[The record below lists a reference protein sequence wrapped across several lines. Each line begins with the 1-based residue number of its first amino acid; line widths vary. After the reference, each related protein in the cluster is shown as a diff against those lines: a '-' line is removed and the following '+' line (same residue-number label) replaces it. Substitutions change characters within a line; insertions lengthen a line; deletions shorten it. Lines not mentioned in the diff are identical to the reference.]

1 MIPYEEL
8 ISGRARTFFSK
19 ASPMAVKAN
28 GRFIKEV
35 RTLLQTAKCTQRARF
50 DNAIF
55 KADGRVAKAN
65 GRFLKDCYFYARL
78 RRRPEKPI
86 RALES
91 RSDIAPRKQFIN
103 GRAAVRSRTCKAN
116 SRFVKEMQLCQ
127 GSGTA
132 TLDSVADSK
141 FHMIPYE
148 ELISGPVCNFIKA
161 DGQTARASGRFM
173 KAGHL

>member
-8 ISGRARTFFSK
+8 ISGRAQTFFSK
-19 ASPMAVKAN
+19 ASPMAVRAN
-28 GRFIKEV
+28 GRFIKEI
-35 RTLLQTAKCTQRARF
+35 RTV
-50 DNAIF
+50 
-55 KADGRVAKAN
+55 ADGQIHTTGALGRVAKAN
-65 GRFLKDCYFYARL
+65 GRFFKDCYFYARL

-91 RSDIAPRKQFIN
+91 RS
-103 GRAAVRSRTCKAN
+103 SRTCKAN
-116 SRFVKEMQLCQ
+116 SRFIKEMQLCQ
-127 GSGTA
+127 GNGTA

-161 DGQTARASGRFM
+161 DGQTARANGRFM

>member
-8 ISGRARTFFSK
+8 ISGRAQTFFSK

-28 GRFIKEV
+28 GRFITEI
-35 RTLLQTAKCTQRARF
+35 RTLSQTAKRTQRARF

-86 RALES
+86 RASIL
-91 RSDIAPRKQFIN
+91 R
-103 GRAAVRSRTCKAN
+103 
-116 SRFVKEMQLCQ
+116 
-127 GSGTA
+127 
-132 TLDSVADSK
+132 
-141 FHMIPYE
+141 
-148 ELISGPVCNFIKA
+148 
-161 DGQTARASGRFM
+161 RASNLSTAGRPSA
-173 KAGHL
+173 AGLARPIPVLSSAIVSRKWNRNPRFCRG